1 MTQQTEMPPDLTRL
15 ERLARNAALVLRWE
29 VLWPGIAALLVLG
42 AVFLAV
48 SWLGLWSSLPRS
60 GRVAGV
66 ALFALGAIY
75 LLWTLFASRAPSRK
89 DRLARLDRDSGL
101 AHRPA
106 SAMADALANPSTD
119 PATQALWS
127 LHQRRL
133 AAAAAKLRLA
143 APSPRLADRDRHAL
157 RAGALVALVAA
168 AFVAGPERDIRLMSA
183 FDWRAVAA
191 ADAAGFR
198 VDAWIDPPAYT
209 GRPPVLLDLR
219 APEAGAAAADR
230 TDKAQAPVNS
240 VLVVRSAGAGDFKV
254 ETEGGIKAE
263 AKAPGKSDGESHFV
277 LRGDGKAR
285 LMRDGSPVAAFDLHA
300 IPDQPPSIS
309 LTEPPVANLRGT
321 MTLNYKIA
329 DDYGVASAEATFAK
343 PGLRGKALT
352 GRSLAEPPR
361 FGLTLPAMPGGL
373 GTAQTIGDIAD
384 HPWGGATA
392 TMTLAAKD
400 EGGNTGTSEA
410 REITL
415 PQRAFANPLAR
426 ALAEQRRN
434 LVLMPDD
441 SARVGRVLDAL
452 MISPDTFGTKAA
464 VYLGLRTAA
473 TRLAAARSDADL
485 LAVADYLWEMA
496 LRIEDGD
503 ISQAERDLRAAQ
515 NNLREAMARGA
526 DDKEL
531 KKLMDDVRAALD
543 KFMRE
548 LAEKQM
554 RDNADQQQQQAQ
566 NPPQGKML
574 TPDDFKAM
582 MDKIEEMAK
591 SGNLAEAQKM
601 LDRMQKMLENLQT
614 AKRRPPN
621 PQQQQMARD
630 LNELDAMAKEQQD
643 LRDQTFKQEQKNRR
657 RQQKAQKNG
666 DKAQPNR
673 TPQQKGQ
680 KGGEPQDQQ
689 DADNGDAGDDSADTG
704 DAQSAEESQQAL
716 KDLQQALRERLD
728 ALQKRMKQR
737 GQQGDDGLGEAED
750 AMKDAE
756 GALGEG
762 EGSNGKASGAQ
773 GRALE
778 NLRKGAQKMAQ
789 AMKEMQGEGEGG
801 EQAGDDEA
809 EGDPGQQQGQGKGG
823 KDPLG
828 RENDPK
834 GRNDNARGLNEEG
847 VPAARRAQQV
857 LEELRKR
864 LGETA
869 RPREELDYLER
880 LLKRY

>member
-29 VLWPGIAALLVLG
+29 ALWPGLAALLVLA
-42 AVFLAV
+42 AVFLAL
-48 SWLGLWSSLPRS
+48 SWLGLWLSLPRW

-66 ALFALGAIY
+66 ALFAVAALF
-75 LLWTLFASRAPSRK
+75 LVWTLLDGRAPDRK
-89 DRLARLDRDSGL
+89 QRLARLDRDSGL

-106 SAMADALANPSTD
+106 SAMADALANPSAD
-119 PATQALWS
+119 PATQALWA
-127 LHQRRL
+127 LHRKRL

-143 APSPRLADRDRHAL
+143 APSPRLADKDRFAL
-157 RAGALVALVAA
+157 RAGALVALIAA
-168 AFVAGPERDIRLMSA
+168 AFVAGPERGIRLMSA
-183 FDWRAVAA
+183 FDWRASAA

-198 VDAWIDPPAYT
+198 IDAWIDPPAYT

-219 APEAGAAAADR
+219 APEAAAAVADR
-230 TDKAQAPVNS
+230 TAKVQAPVNS
-240 VLVVRSAGAGDFKV
+240 VLVVRTAGEGDFKIEV
-254 ETEGGIKAE
+254 EGGLKAE
-263 AKAPGKSDGESHFV
+263 AATPGKADGERRYV

-285 LMRDGSPVAAFDLHA
+285 FLRGGAPVAAFDLHV
-300 IPDQPPSIS
+300 IPDVPPSIA
-309 LTEPPVANLRGT
+309 LTAPPVNNLRGT

-343 PGLRGKALT
+343 PGLRGKVPA

-361 FGLTLPAMPGGL
+361 FGLTLPATPGGL
-373 GTAQTIGDIAD
+373 GAAQTIGDVAD

-392 TMTLAAKD
+392 TMTLSAKD
-400 EGGNTGTSEA
+400 EGGNTGASEPV
-410 REITL
+410 EVIL
-415 PQRAFANPLAR
+415 PQRAFAKPLAR

-452 MISPDTFGTKAA
+452 MIAPDTFGTKAA

-473 TRLAAARSDADL
+473 TRLAAAKSDADL

-503 ISQAERDLRAAQ
+503 LSQAERDLRAAQ
-515 NNLREAMARGA
+515 NALREAMARGA

-543 KFMRE
+543 KFMKE

-554 RDNADQQQQQAQ
+554 RENGDQQQQQAQ
-566 NPPQGKML
+566 NQRPGKML

-657 RQQKAQKNG
+657 QQQAQKNG

-673 TPQQKGQ
+673 APRQKGQ
-680 KGGEPQDQQ
+680 KSDEPQDQQ
-689 DADNGDAGDDSADTG
+689 DSENGDAGDDSADSG
-704 DAQSAEESQQAL
+704 DAQSAEQSQQAL
-716 KDLQQALRERLD
+716 KDRQQALRERLD
-728 ALQKRMKQR
+728 ALQQRMKQR
-737 GQQGDDGLGEAED
+737 GQNGDDGLGEAED
-750 AMKDAE
+750 AMKEAE

-789 AMKEMQGEGEGG
+789 AMKDMQGEGEGG
-801 EQAGDDEA
+801 EQAGDDEG
-809 EGDPGQQQGQGKGG
+809 EGDPGQQQGQGQGG